1 LERLKSYGFK
11 TFGDLWDESYDDII
25 SPKDRMDAV
34 VKLVKD
40 INDGNKL
47 HKLYFQAKDILEYNQ
62 EVAFNFWKRESCKEY
77 FKKLADEVLL

>member
-1 LERLKSYGFK
+1 
-11 TFGDLWDESYDDII
+11 
-25 SPKDRMDAV
+25 MDAV
-34 VKLVKD
+34 VKLIKD
-40 INDGNKL
+40 INDRNNL